1 MTDVGFALCVGE
13 KAELSEV
20 LCNDS
25 NVGGGL
31 YIGELYGGR
40 QLAPIHVAGVKRAE
54 HFVCLIQPFR
64 ADDAFDAFLPGV
76 ILSLTET
83 ELDITVAVGRS
94 AEPGKSLLD
103 CDFFSGEQ
111 KQFGAAVVAD
121 LRAGKAVFVVVFGE
135 GLTVVY
141 FGQLVAGIVDEQT
154 FFGDLRQPSVDEILA
169 DGSVFR
175 IILVMGRNGAFRIH
189 HILSADLS
197 IVADIF
203 AQREVVE
210 VEGQIDEI
218 LLGGVFQLGD
228 ADKELIVFVV
238 VEALH
243 PPGEVVQLVQI
254 GEAVFQHGEFLR
266 PVDLCHKG

>member
-1 MTDVGFALCVGE
+1 MIINAVMESKD
-13 KAELSEV
+13 
-20 LCNDS
+20 
-25 NVGGGL
+25 GGS
-31 YIGELYGGR
+31 

-54 HFVCLIQPFR
+54 HFVCLIQPFT

-76 ILSLTET
+76 ILSLVKA
-83 ELDITVAVGRS
+83 ELDFTVAVGRS
-94 AEPGKSLLD
+94 AETGKRLLD
-103 CDFFSGEQ
+103 CKFFTGEQ
-111 KQFGAAVVAD
+111 EQLGTAVIAD
-121 LRAGKAVFVVVFGE
+121 LCAGKGILIVVFGE

-141 FGQLVAGIVDEQT
+141 LGQLVEGIVDEQT
-154 FFGDLRQPSVDEILA
+154 FCGDLRQPSVDESLA

-175 IILVMGRNGAFRIH
+175 IILVMGGNGAFRIH

-197 IVADIF
+197 IAADIL

-266 PVDLCHKG
+266 PVDICHEG

>member
-1 MTDVGFALCVGE
+1 MRF
-13 KAELSEV
+13 
-20 LCNDS
+20 
-25 NVGGGL
+25 
-31 YIGELYGGR
+31 R
-40 QLAPIHVAGVKRAE
+40 W
-54 HFVCLIQPFR
+54 IQPFG

-76 ILSLTET
+76 ILSLDET

-94 AEPGKSLLD
+94 AEPGKSFLD

-135 GLTVVY
+135 GLSVVHL
-141 FGQLVAGIVDEQT
+141 GQLVEGIVDEQT
-154 FFGDLRQPSVDEILA
+154 FFGDLRQPSVNEILA
-169 DGSVFR
+169 DGSVFW
-175 IILVMGRNGAFRIH
+175 IVLVMGRNGALRIH

-197 IVADIF
+197 IAADIL
-203 AQREVVE
+203 AQREMVE

-228 ADKELIVFVV
+228 ADEELIVFVI

-243 PPGEVVQLVQI
+243 PLCEVVQLVQI
-254 GEAVFQHGEFLR
+254 GEAVFQHGEFFR
-266 PVDLCHKG
+266 PVDLCHEGRLRGFLAFDGMDLTKLCKQFTLADREADVDFVIGILDSDFDHGAHSFHRK